1 MLGNLLCAPSAGHSF
16 GLLGV
21 AMSFIVNRRDVDFL
35 MYEIL
40 NLDELLA
47 SERYQDHDRET
58 VAAVLDL
65 AQQMAEEE
73 FLPCAAEHD

>member
-1 MLGNLLCAPSAGHSF
+1 
-16 GLLGV
+16 
-21 AMSFIVNRRDVDFL
+21 MSFIVNRRDVDFL

-65 AQQMAEEE
+65 AEQMAEEE
-73 FLPCAAEHD
+73 FLPCA